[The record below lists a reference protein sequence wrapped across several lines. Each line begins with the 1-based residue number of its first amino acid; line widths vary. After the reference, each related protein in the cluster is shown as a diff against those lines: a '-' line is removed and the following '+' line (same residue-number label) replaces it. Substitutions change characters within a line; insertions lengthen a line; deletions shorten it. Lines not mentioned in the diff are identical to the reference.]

1 MDMISHLPIEIRLQI
16 LKRFINLMAISDGM
30 KKELH
35 RQWFDFFLN
44 YAHKLFQDR
53 KYGQC
58 DDIVFF
64 MLDTVIETKPFPFD
78 GFENTDDMLDFFF
91 LYTSYPFSTDTK

>member
-1 MDMISHLPIEIRLQI
+1 MTMIH
-16 LKRFINLMAISDGM
+16 GM

-44 YAHKLFQDR
+44 YAHKLFQDC
-53 KYGQC
+53 KYDQC

-64 MLDTVIETKPFPFD
+64 MLDT
-78 GFENTDDMLDFFF
+78 DDSQRAALFN
-91 LYTSYPFSTDTK
+91 LIP

>member
-1 MDMISHLPIEIRLQI
+1 
-16 LKRFINLMAISDGM
+16 M

-91 LYTSYPFSTDTK
+91 LYTSYPFSTDTKQSQWCISVRKLYNLGYTNEWIAC

>member
-1 MDMISHLPIEIRLQI
+1 MIH
-16 LKRFINLMAISDGM
+16 GM

-64 MLDTVIETKPFPFD
+64 MLDT
-78 GFENTDDMLDFFF
+78 DDSQRAALFN
-91 LYTSYPFSTDTK
+91 LIP